1 MTEYCVF
8 VMFEGKSL
16 VYIKPGTFAPK
27 MQYVQQVSFFTGNVE
42 ERNSSAHL
50 LMKNAVEVLM
60 KKLIPSQGLKE
71 TTVPRGCLVRALDL
85 VVTGIL

>member
-16 VYIKPGTFAPK
+16 VYIKPGTFVPK

-42 ERNSSAHL
+42 ERNSNLQLLQLTPPANEECCESSYEEAH
-50 LMKNAVEVLM
+50 A
-60 KKLIPSQGLKE
+60 IPGSE
-71 TTVPRGCLVRALDL
+71 RDYST
-85 VVTGIL
+85 